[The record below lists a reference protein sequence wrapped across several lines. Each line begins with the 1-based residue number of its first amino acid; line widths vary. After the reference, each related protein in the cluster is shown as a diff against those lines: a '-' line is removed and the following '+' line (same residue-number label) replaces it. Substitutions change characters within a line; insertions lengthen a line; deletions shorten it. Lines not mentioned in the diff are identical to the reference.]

1 MIQSDSKDR
10 FMDLVTQ
17 HQGRLFGY
25 IYAMV
30 PNVNDTQDL
39 HQQTLMVLWRKFSQY
54 EEGTSF
60 LAWATR
66 IAQIEVLRFCKSQP
80 AGRVFLSDEVLSQV
94 VESQSRHAVHPATE
108 SRQALLE
115 GCVEKLEAVDREL
128 LDASYR
134 RNCRVK
140 EIAAY
145 LGRSSQSIC
154 NTLRRIRRELLKCV
168 DRATSEEFQR

>member
-1 MIQSDSKDR
+1 MTHPDPKDR

-25 IYAMV
+25 IYALV
-30 PNVNDTQDL
+30 QNVNDTQDL
-39 HQQTLMVLWRKFSQY
+39 HQQTLMILWRKFSQY
-54 EEGTSF
+54 QEGTSF

-66 IAQIEVLRFCKSQP
+66 IAQIEVMRFRNSQP

-94 VESQSRHAVHPATE
+94 AESQSRHTVGPATE
-108 SRQALLE
+108 SRQALLDK
-115 GCVEKLEAVDREL
+115 CIEKLGTVDREL

-134 RNCRVK
+134 RDCRIK
-140 EIAAY
+140 EIAAQ

-154 NTLRRIRRELLKCV
+154 NSLRRIRRELLKCL
-168 DRATSEEFQR
+168 DRALFEESLP